1 MRSRSTVK
9 WVSPPARPMSSIS
22 PARVRTA
29 AALSSE
35 RACNSKAS
43 AINRSVFFQRTPD
56 NAVDVLLRRDV
67 GGVIAGG
74 LLRGDLDIGVGG
86 YELGRDRHALD
97 DVDALRGQRVV
108 LHVAHRE
115 EAVDALQAEPVDGV
129 GHQLLEARVLD
140 AGDA

>member
-1 MRSRSTVK
+1 MRSRSMVK
-9 WVSPPARPMSSIS
+9 CVSPPFRPIPNIS
-22 PARVRTA
+22 PARARTA

-56 NAVDVLLRRDV
+56 HAVDVLLRRNV

-86 YELGRDRHALD
+86 NELGRDRHALD
-97 DVDALRGQRVV
+97 DVDALRGQSVM

-115 EAVDALQAEPVDGV
+115 EAVDALQAQPVD
-129 GHQLLEARVLD
+129 
-140 AGDA
+140 